1 MKKRLFSILLSI
13 CMVFT
18 MIPMAGGAV
27 FAATATSVTIGGSVT
42 LDASNPY
49 YHNGDNGDVGVADS
63 NAANANAEFDANTGT
78 LTLKGLNVKSN
89 KGIQWTSYNDST
101 DGYNVDLTIV
111 LADYSDNTVV
121 STAGSAIV
129 GDQGMA
135 ASGTGPSLT
144 IKGNG
149 ALNLTG
155 SSNGIW
161 VWKNITIAENAAVN
175 ITAENNGICNN
186 LTGTTTISDNAYVKI
201 NANKDGIGSDN
212 SGINNLKVNGGALV
226 ISARNKAVM
235 NSAVATV
242 ANEYNYKIKGGDDA
256 SSADEVTNI
265 SNAKCKYLRVEP
277 ADGIYADEVY
287 IYLRTLDK
295 DSNGSIK
302 VPADQLAKLY
312 LGNGYDNEDEYGNWI
327 DFGSYMSV
335 KAYGYSE
342 TTKARGSNETNA
354 VVNET
359 KAAAIDKNT
368 GITFDRLDA
377 LTWDT
382 LSWSQN
388 TRSPWHLNG
397 EIPLCKVKFDLNY
410 TGADSSDASLTR
422 YAVKGT
428 DVNTGLPA
436 APARENY
443 TFGGWYTEAGGGE
456 KITEIPV
463 LKDNVTYYAHWYTS
477 TVTAYPVTV
486 TAGEGMST
494 TGEASQTVTQG
505 NAMKDVVYTTDSGYY
520 FPEDYTVYSVNG
532 ISVTRNS
539 YTKITVSGT
548 PTMSAGITLPAATAK
563 TKEATPNAVFKATD
577 NASGTLTNLGSGM
590 KFRIDEGNWIDIS
603 DEELTINGL
612 TACTIEVVKKGCDT
626 TLDSDAQTITVTKAE
641 TPKLDELDI
650 KQPIDGRDKGS
661 IEAKAGYEIS
671 RDGGKTYKDC
681 TAGTTSLEPGTY
693 YIRVKAIGTV
703 LASTAQEIVINDPAE
718 YTITFDANG
727 GYFNN
732 PGDTEKTS
740 KLTSGQTITA
750 PDKLSKS
757 SNDKYTYTF
766 DGWYTAPGDG
776 MRLNADDVASKD
788 VTYYAHW
795 IETPKEYNITYETDG
810 GTINDKDYKT
820 TYTYETENIYFPTD
834 VTRDGYTFKGWS
846 TTKGTG
852 NLLDSWKVTDDNLD
866 DLTFYALWSAI
877 RAEKPQVSIDPAT
890 LSINCG
896 DTADITVTAE
906 ADKGAKYK
914 LTYQWYESTDGSNAK
929 GTLIDGATGNTY
941 TVPADKEA
949 GTYYYFCE
957 VKATRVDNSEFVIVK
972 SDVATVTVTKKST
985 GHYKPTQKP
994 EIIAGE
1000 GTKADLTLNG
1010 TKATI
1015 TVEDGYE
1022 ITDVIV
1028 NGTSLGKVTEITG
1041 LKTGDKVE
1049 IKTAKKQTEPEFNIR
1064 SYVKNLKLVARSSKT
1079 ANGNIRIK
1087 VASVTDQN
1095 GNPVDLSVLK
1105 DKGYTV
1111 KYKFYRSE
1119 KKAAEYGAR
1128 IEKDTDN
1135 NSYINN
1141 TGKKG
1146 AKYFYKV
1153 RVMVYDANG
1162 KLVAKSELKQCKYAS
1177 RIWSK

>member
-27 FAATATSVTIGGSVT
+27 FAATATSVKIGGVE
-42 LDASNPY
+42 LNANKPY
-49 YHNGDNGDVGVADS
+49 YHNGVNGAVGE
-63 NAANANAEFDANTGT
+63 ANKTETGANAEFDAIKGT
-78 LTLKGLNVKSN
+78 LTLNGLNVNSN
-89 KGIQWTSYNDST
+89 ESGIRWENESGGFNDL
-101 DGYNVDLTIV
+101 DLTII
-111 LADYSDNTVV
+111 LAGNSNNTIVNTV
-121 STAGSAIV
+121 GSGIV
-129 GDQGMA
+129 GTTG
-135 ASGTGPSLT
+135 GREVGPSLT
-144 IKGNG
+144 IKGKG
-149 ALNLTG
+149 ALNVTG
-155 SSNGIW
+155 SNSGIW
-161 VWKNITIAENAAVN
+161 VWKNITIEDSAAVN
-175 ITAENNGICNN
+175 ITGDTNGICNN
-186 LTGTTTISDNAYVKI
+186 IVGTTTIKDEAYVKI
-201 NANKDGIGSDN
+201 NARNGDGIGSDH
-212 SGINNLKVNGGALV
+212 GGTNNLKVNGGALV
-226 ISARNKAVM
+226 ISAGNMAVM
-235 NSAVATV
+235 DKAVATV
-242 ANEYNYKIKGGDDA
+242 ATESNYSITGGDSESDTK
-256 SSADEVTNI
+256 EVTNI
-265 SNAKCKYLRVEP
+265 STAKCKYLRVEP
-277 ADGIYADEVY
+277 AAYAYADKVY

-295 DSNGSIK
+295 DSNGSIE
-302 VPADQLAKLY
+302 VPANQLKD
-312 LGNGYDNEDEYGNWI
+312 LGINYYDDDGYGYWV

-335 KAYGYSE
+335 KAYGYS
-342 TTKARGSNETNA
+342 KINHARGSNETNA

-359 KAAAIDKNT
+359 KAAAIDKNA

-388 TRSPWHLNG
+388 KDGSKTWHLNG

-410 TGADSSDASLTR
+410 KGADSLTR

-428 DVNTGLPA
+428 DVNTRLPA
-436 APARENY
+436 APARANY

-456 KITEIPV
+456 EITKIPV
-463 LKDNVTYYAHWYTS
+463 LNDDVTYYAHWYTS

-520 FPEDYTVYSVNG
+520 FPEDYTVNSVNG

-563 TKEATPNAVFKATD
+563 TTAEIPQAAFVATGN
-577 NASGTLTNLGSGM
+577 NSGKLTNVDSGM
-590 KFRIDEGNWIDIS
+590 KYRINNGAWTDITGS
-603 DEELTINGL
+603 EIELNNLG
-612 TACTIEVVKKGCDT
+612 ACTIEVVKKGGET
-626 TLDSDAQTITVTKAE
+626 TRDSEEQNIEVTKAA
-641 TPKLDELDI
+641 TPNLAVM
-650 KQPIDGRDKGS
+650 QPIGGRDKGS
-661 IEAKAGYEIS
+661 IETTTDYEI
-671 RDGGKTYKDC
+671 RKDGESSYTDC

-693 YIRVKAIGTV
+693 YIRVKASGAE
-703 LASTAQEIVINDPAE
+703 LASEEQKIVINDPAE

-732 PGDTEKTS
+732 TSDTKKTL
-740 KLTSGQTITA
+740 KLTSGETITE
-750 PDKLSKS
+750 PGKPSKLSSKQ
-757 SNDKYTYTF
+757 YTYEF
-766 DGWYTAPGDG
+766 SGWYTDRTGGKRLDAGDK
-776 MRLNADDVASKD
+776 ASET
-788 VTYYAHW
+788 VTYYAQW
-795 IETPKEYNITYETDG
+795 IETPREYSITYDADG
-810 GTINDKDYKT
+810 GTINEDYNK
-820 TYTYETENIYFPTD
+820 TYTCETRTINFPTK
-834 VTRDGYTFKGWS
+834 VTRAGYNFNGWS
-846 TTKGTG
+846 STEGSETPLEEW
-852 NLLDSWKVTDDNLD
+852 NVTEDNLAN
-866 DLTFYALWSAI
+866 LTFYALWTAI
-877 RAEKPQVSIDPAT
+877 DAVQPKVSINPTAAA
-890 LSINCG
+890 INCG

-906 ADKGAKYK
+906 ADTEAEYK

-949 GTYYYFCE
+949 GTYYYFCK
-957 VKATRVDNSEFVIVK
+957 VKAVRVDNSKFVIVK

-1049 IKTAKKQTEPEFNIR
+1049 IKTAKKQTEPEFNIS

-1105 DKGYTV
+1105 NKGYTV

-1135 NSYINN
+1135 NVYINN
-1141 TGKKG
+1141 TGSKG
-1146 AKYFYKV
+1146 TKYFYKV

-1162 KLVAKSELKQCKYAS
+1162 KLVAKSELKQCKYAT
-1177 RIWSK
+1177 RTWSK

>member
-135 ASGTGPSLT
+135 TSGTGPSLT

-226 ISARNKAVM
+226 ISAGNMAVM
-235 NSAVATV
+235 DRAVATV
-242 ANEYNYKIKGGDDA
+242 ATESNYSITGGDSESDTA
-256 SSADEVTNI
+256 EVTNI
-265 SNAKCKYLRVEP
+265 STAKCKYLRVEP
-277 ADGIYADEVY
+277 AEYRYADRVY

-295 DSNGSIK
+295 DSNQDPSTFIR
-302 VPADQLAKLY
+302 VPDDQLAA
-312 LGNGYDNEDEYGNWI
+312 LGIKYYYTDSSEGYWV

-342 TTKARGSNETNA
+342 TTKARGSDETNA

-368 GITFDRLDA
+368 GIIFDRLDA

-388 TRSPWHLNG
+388 KDGSKTWHLNG

-410 TGADSSDASLTR
+410 KGADSLTR

-436 APARENY
+436 APARANY

-505 NAMKDVVYTTDSGYY
+505 NAMKDVVYTADSGYY
-520 FPEDYTVYSVNG
+520 FPEDYTVDSVNG

-539 YTKITVSGT
+539 YTQITVSGI

-590 KFRIDEGNWIDIS
+590 KFRIDEGSWIDID
-603 DEELTINGL
+603 DEERTIDGL
-612 TACTIEVVKKGCDT
+612 EACTIKVVKKGGDT
-626 TLDSDAQTITVTKAE
+626 TLDSDEQIIEVTKAA
-641 TPKLDELDI
+641 TPNLAVM
-650 KQPIDGRDKGS
+650 QPVEGRDKGR
-661 IEAKAGYEIS
+661 IETTEAYEI
-671 RDGGKTYKDC
+671 RKDGESSYTDC

-693 YIRVKAIGTV
+693 YIRVKASGTE
-703 LASTAQEIVINDPAE
+703 LASEEQKIVINDPAE

-732 PGDTEKTS
+732 TSDTKKTS
-740 KLTSGQTITA
+740 ELTSGQPITA
-750 PDKLSKS
+750 PDKPSKLS
-757 SNDKYTYTF
+757 SNQYTYEF
-766 DGWYTAPGDG
+766 NGWYTERTGG
-776 MRLNADDVASKD
+776 KRLDDDDKASET
-788 VTYYAHW
+788 VTYYAQW
-795 IETPKEYNITYETDG
+795 IETPREYSITYDADG
-810 GTINDKDYKT
+810 GTINEK
-820 TYTYETENIYFPTD
+820 YETKYTCGTDTIKFPTD
-834 VTRDGYTFKGWS
+834 VTRAGYTFKGWS
-846 TTKGTG
+846 TTRGSG
-852 NLLDSWKVTDDNLD
+852 DSLDSWKVTDDNLD
-866 DLTFYALWSAI
+866 DLTFYALWTPIDAVQP
-877 RAEKPQVSIDPAT
+877 KVSINPTAAA
-890 LSINCG
+890 INCG

-906 ADKGAKYK
+906 ADTEAEYK

-957 VKATRVDNSEFVIVK
+957 VKAARVDNSEFVIVK

-1022 ITDVIV
+1022 ITDVIL
-1028 NGTSLGKVTEITG
+1028 NGVSLGKVTEVTG

-1049 IKTAKKQTEPEFNIR
+1049 IKTATVFNIGN
-1064 SYVKNLKLVARSSKT
+1064 YVKDLKLIARSSKT
-1079 ANGNIRIK
+1079 ANKNVRVK
-1087 VASVTDQN
+1087 VASVTDGN

-1119 KKAAEYGAR
+1119 KKASEYGER
-1128 IEKDTDN
+1128 IEKNIDE
-1135 NSYINN
+1135 NSYLNN
-1141 TGKKG
+1141 IGSKDT
-1146 AKYFYKV
+1146 KYFYKV
-1153 RVMVYDANG
+1153 RVMVYDASGN
-1162 KLVAKSELKQCKYAS
+1162 LAAQTELNQCKYAT
-1177 RIWSK
+1177 RTWSK

>member
-161 VWKNITIAENAAVN
+161 VWKNITIAESAAVN
-175 ITAENNGICNN
+175 ITADNKGICNN

-201 NANKDGIGSDN
+201 NAKKDGIGSDN
-212 SGINNLKVNGGALV
+212 SGTNNLKVNGGALV
-226 ISARNKAVM
+226 ISAGNMAVM
-235 NSAVATV
+235 NKATATV
-242 ANEYNYKIKGGDDA
+242 ANKSNYSITGNLDA
-256 SSADEVTNI
+256 QDG
-265 SNAKCKYLRVEP
+265 CKYFRVEP
-277 ADGIYADEVY
+277 NNNIGDKVY

-312 LGNGYDNEDEYGNWI
+312 LGNRYNNEDEYGNWI

-342 TTKARGSNETNA
+342 TTHARGSNETNA

-359 KAAAIDKNT
+359 KAAAIDKKT

-410 TGADSSDASLTR
+410 TGADSLTR

-428 DVNTGLPA
+428 DVNTGLPT
-436 APARENY
+436 APTREN
-443 TFGGWYTEAGGGE
+443 W
-456 KITEIPV
+456 
-463 LKDNVTYYAHWYTS
+463 
-477 TVTAYPVTV
+477 
-486 TAGEGMST
+486 
-494 TGEASQTVTQG
+494 
-505 NAMKDVVYTTDSGYY
+505 
-520 FPEDYTVYSVNG
+520 
-532 ISVTRNS
+532 
-539 YTKITVSGT
+539 
-548 PTMSAGITLPAATAK
+548 
-563 TKEATPNAVFKATD
+563 
-577 NASGTLTNLGSGM
+577 
-590 KFRIDEGNWIDIS
+590 
-603 DEELTINGL
+603 
-612 TACTIEVVKKGCDT
+612 
-626 TLDSDAQTITVTKAE
+626 
-641 TPKLDELDI
+641 
-650 KQPIDGRDKGS
+650 
-661 IEAKAGYEIS
+661 
-671 RDGGKTYKDC
+671 
-681 TAGTTSLEPGTY
+681 
-693 YIRVKAIGTV
+693 
-703 LASTAQEIVINDPAE
+703 
-718 YTITFDANG
+718 
-727 GYFNN
+727 
-732 PGDTEKTS
+732 
-740 KLTSGQTITA
+740 
-750 PDKLSKS
+750 
-757 SNDKYTYTF
+757 TF
-766 DGWYTAPGDG
+766 DGWYTEDG
-776 MRLNADDVASKD
+776 KSITEIPALEDD

-795 IETPKEYNITYETDG
+795 STASGTSYSVKLNCNDGDFEDGYSDVTEYTYGTEVALPKLTKSGYTFEGWYDNKDFNGSPIEKITATDTGDKAFWAKWTPIPAVDPIIKKQPQDLSLEYGKGGALRVEAESADADNYTLEYQWYIYETD
-810 GTINDKDYKT
+810 INSHPWFIETAKEA
-820 TYTYETENIYFPTD
+820 TYEIPN
-834 VTRDGYTFKGWS
+834 
-846 TTKGTG
+846 
-852 NLLDSWKVTDDNLD
+852 N
-866 DLTFYALWSAI
+866 A
-877 RAEKPQVSIDPAT
+877 QV
-890 LSINCG
+890 
-896 DTADITVTAE
+896 
-906 ADKGAKYK
+906 
-914 LTYQWYESTDGSNAK
+914 
-929 GTLIDGATGNTY
+929 
-941 TVPADKEA
+941 
-949 GTYYYFCE
+949 GTYYYYCI
-957 VKATRVDNSEFVIVK
+957 VVARRNDNKEYKLVK
-972 SDVATVTVTKKST
+972 SDVAKVEITKLAGPVAPNDLKAVATSEWGLSDGKITGVTTDMEYADTKDADKWTACDGTEITGLKAGTYYVRVKATDTREAGAAAEVTVPDGENMVKSIAVSGDGYKKEYYTGEELDVTGLQITVTMSDDTTSTIPVTEDMVSGFDSSAAVDEQTLTVTYKGNTATFVIKVQNRTFTGITSESYDAPYDGNAHRIIVKGVPEGAQVLYGTSADNCTESKIEYINFTNGEKTVYYKVSMNGYNDFTGSATVNITKKEVTITVSDSSKTEGDADPEFSGSIVGLVEGETLDVKYGRIEADSAKEAAGDDITITATVTNSDNYDVKVVKGKLTINKKPST

-1028 NGTSLGKVTEITG
+1028 NGTSLGKVTEVTG

-1049 IKTAKKQTEPEFNIR
+1049 IKTAKKQTEPEFNIS
-1064 SYVKNLKLVARSSKT
+1064 SYVKDLKLVARSSKT
-1079 ANGNIRIK
+1079 ARGNIRVK
-1087 VASVTDQN
+1087 VASVTDGN
-1095 GNPVDLSVLK
+1095 GNPVDLSELK
-1105 DKGYTV
+1105 AKGYTV

-1119 KKAAEYGAR
+1119 KKAAEYSAR
-1128 IEKDTDN
+1128 LEKNITN

-1146 AKYFYKV
+1146 TKYFYKV

-1162 KLVAKSELKQCKYAS
+1162 NLAAQSELKQCKYAT
-1177 RIWSK
+1177 RTWSK

>member
-1 MKKRLFSILLSI
+1 MTKL
-13 CMVFT
+13 
-18 MIPMAGGAV
+18 
-27 FAATATSVTIGGSVT
+27 AALGIK
-42 LDASNPY
+42 Y
-49 YHNGDNGDVGVADS
+49 Y
-63 NAANANAEFDANTGT
+63 
-78 LTLKGLNVKSN
+78 
-89 KGIQWTSYNDST
+89 YT
-101 DGYNVDLTIV
+101 DRNEGY
-111 LADYSDNTVV
+111 
-121 STAGSAIV
+121 
-129 GDQGMA
+129 
-135 ASGTGPSLT
+135 
-144 IKGNG
+144 
-149 ALNLTG
+149 
-155 SSNGIW
+155 W
-161 VWKNITIAENAAVN
+161 V
-175 ITAENNGICNN
+175 
-186 LTGTTTISDNAYVKI
+186 
-201 NANKDGIGSDN
+201 
-212 SGINNLKVNGGALV
+212 
-226 ISARNKAVM
+226 
-235 NSAVATV
+235 
-242 ANEYNYKIKGGDDA
+242 
-256 SSADEVTNI
+256 
-265 SNAKCKYLRVEP
+265 
-277 ADGIYADEVY
+277 
-287 IYLRTLDK
+287 
-295 DSNGSIK
+295 
-302 VPADQLAKLY
+302 
-312 LGNGYDNEDEYGNWI
+312 

-342 TTKARGSNETNA
+342 TTKARGSDETNA

-368 GITFDRLDA
+368 GIIFDRLDA

-388 TRSPWHLNG
+388 KGGSKTWHLNG

-410 TGADSSDASLTR
+410 KGADSLTR

-428 DVNTGLPA
+428 DVNTGVPA
-436 APARENY
+436 APARANY

-463 LKDNVTYYAHWYTS
+463 LKDDVTYYAHWYTS

-520 FPEDYTVYSVNG
+520 FPEDYTVEPVNG
-532 ISVTRNS
+532 ISVTRDS
-539 YTKITVSGT
+539 YNQITVSGK
-548 PTMSAGITLPAATAK
+548 PTMSAGITLPDATAK
-563 TKEATPNAVFKATD
+563 TKEATPQAEFIATD
-577 NASGTLTNLGSGM
+577 KDSGKLTNIENGM

-612 TACTIEVVKKGCDT
+612 TACTIEVVKKGGDT
-626 TLDSDAQTITVTKAE
+626 MLDSDAQTITVTKAE

-750 PDKLSKS
+750 PVKPSKS

-766 DGWYTAPGDG
+766 DGWYTNPGDG
-776 MRLNADDVASKD
+776 MRLNADDKASAT

-795 IETPKEYNITYETDG
+795 IETPKEYNITYDADG
-810 GTINDKDYKT
+810 GTINGEYEK
-820 TYTYETENIYFPTD
+820 TYTYQTDTIYFPTD
-834 VTRDGYTFKGWS
+834 VRRGGYTFKGWS
-846 TTKGTG
+846 TTRGNG
-852 NLLDSWKVTDDNLD
+852 NLLDSWKVTDDNLG

-877 RAEKPQVSIDPAT
+877 SAEKPQVSIDPAT
-890 LSINCG
+890 VSINCG
-896 DTADITVTAE
+896 DTEDITVTAE
-906 ADKGAKYK
+906 ADKGTQYK

-957 VKATRVDNSEFVIVK
+957 VKAARVDNSEFVIVK

-1049 IKTAKKQTEPEFNIR
+1049 IKTAKKQTEPEFNIS
-1064 SYVKNLKLVARSSKT
+1064 SYVKNLKPVARYHQRLQT
-1079 ANGNIRIK
+1079 EIF
-1087 VASVTDQN
+1087 
-1095 GNPVDLSVLK
+1095 VL
-1105 DKGYTV
+1105 
-1111 KYKFYRSE
+1111 R
-1119 KKAAEYGAR
+1119 
-1128 IEKDTDN
+1128 
-1135 NSYINN
+1135 
-1141 TGKKG
+1141 
-1146 AKYFYKV
+1146 
-1153 RVMVYDANG
+1153 
-1162 KLVAKSELKQCKYAS
+1162 LLP
-1177 RIWSK
+1177 

>member
-18 MIPMAGGAV
+18 MIPMAGGGV
-27 FAATATSVTIGGSVT
+27 FAATATSVKIGGVE
-42 LDASNPY
+42 LNADKPY
-49 YHNGDNGDVGVADS
+49 YHNGVNGAVGE
-63 NAANANAEFDANTGT
+63 ANKTETGANAEFDATTGT
-78 LTLKGLNVKSN
+78 LTLNGLNVNSN
-89 KGIQWTSYNDST
+89 ESGIRWENESGGFNDL
-101 DGYNVDLTIV
+101 DLTII
-111 LADYSDNTVV
+111 LAGNSNNTIVNTV
-121 STAGSAIV
+121 GSGIV
-129 GDQGMA
+129 GTTG
-135 ASGTGPSLT
+135 GREVGPSLT
-144 IKGNG
+144 IKGKG
-149 ALNLTG
+149 ALNVTG
-155 SSNGIW
+155 SNSGIW
-161 VWKNITIAENAAVN
+161 VWKNITIEESAAVN
-175 ITAENNGICNN
+175 ITGDTNGICNN
-186 LTGTTTISDNAYVKI
+186 IVGTTTIKDEAYVKI
-201 NANKDGIGSDN
+201 NARNGDGIGSDH
-212 SGINNLKVNGGALV
+212 GGTNNLKVNGGALV
-226 ISARNKAVM
+226 ISAGNMAVM
-235 NSAVATV
+235 DKAVATV
-242 ANEYNYKIKGGDDA
+242 ATESNYSITGSDSESDTA
-256 SSADEVTNI
+256 EVTNI
-265 SNAKCKYLRVEP
+265 STAKCKYLRVEP
-277 ADGIYADEVY
+277 AAYAYADRVY

-295 DSNGSIK
+295 DSNQDPSTFIR
-302 VPADQLAKLY
+302 VPDDQLAA
-312 LGNGYDNEDEYGNWI
+312 LGIKYYYTDSSEGYWV

-335 KAYGYSE
+335 KAKAYRDSKG
-342 TTKARGSNETNA
+342 TTTTGRDDATVKAI
-354 VVNET
+354 VNET

-368 GITFDRLDA
+368 GIIFDRLDA

-388 TRSPWHLNG
+388 KGGSKTWHLNG

-410 TGADSSDASLTR
+410 KGADSLTR

-436 APARENY
+436 APARANY

-520 FPEDYTVYSVNG
+520 FPEDYTVDSVNG

-590 KFRIDEGNWIDIS
+590 KFRIDEDSWIDI
-603 DEELTINGL
+603 DEEERTIDGL
-612 TACTIEVVKKGCDT
+612 KACTIKVVKKGGDT
-626 TLDSDAQTITVTKAE
+626 TLDSDEQIIEVTKAA
-641 TPKLDELDI
+641 TPNLAVM
-650 KQPIDGRDKGS
+650 QPVEGRDKGS
-661 IEAKAGYEIS
+661 IETTEAYEI
-671 RDGGKTYKDC
+671 RKDGESSYTDC

-693 YIRVKAIGTV
+693 YIRVKASGTE
-703 LASTAQEIVINDPAE
+703 LASEEQKIVINDPAE

-795 IETPKEYNITYETDG
+795 IETPREYSITYDADG
-810 GTINDKDYKT
+810 GTINEDYNT
-820 TYTYETENIYFPTD
+820 TYTCETNIIYFPTD

-852 NLLDSWKVTDDNLD
+852 NLLDSWKVTDDNLG

-957 VKATRVDNSEFVIVK
+957 VKAVRVDNSKFVIVK

-1049 IKTAKKQTEPEFNIR
+1049 IKTAKKQTEPEFNIS

-1079 ANGNIRIK
+1079 AKGNIRIK
-1087 VASVTDQN
+1087 VASVTDEN

-1135 NSYINN
+1135 NVYINN
-1141 TGKKG
+1141 TGSKG
-1146 AKYFYKV
+1146 TKYFYKV

>member
-144 IKGNG
+144 IKGKG

-186 LTGTTTISDNAYVKI
+186 LTGTTTIRDNAYVKI

-212 SGINNLKVNGGALV
+212 SGTNNLKVDGGALV
-226 ISARNKAVM
+226 ISSGTTAVM
-235 NSAVATV
+235 DGATATV
-242 ANEYNYKIKGGDDA
+242 TNEYNYKIKGGDDA
-256 SSADEVTNI
+256 SRADKVTDI
-265 SNAKCKYLRVEP
+265 STAKCKYLRVEP
-277 ADGIYADEVY
+277 ADSIYADKVY

-295 DSNGSIK
+295 DSNEAITVPDEQLEALGIK
-302 VPADQLAKLY
+302 YYYSYWV
-312 LGNGYDNEDEYGNWI
+312 

-335 KAYGYSE
+335 K
-342 TTKARGSNETNA
+342 TKAYKDENGTDTTGRYDKTVKA
-354 VVNET
+354 IVNET
-359 KAAAIDKNT
+359 KAAAIDKKS
-368 GITFDRLDA
+368 GIKFNRLDA
-377 LTWDT
+377 VTWDT

-388 TRSPWHLNG
+388 RSGPNTWHLNG
-397 EIPLCKVKFDLNY
+397 EIPLCKVNFDLNY
-410 TGADSSDASLTR
+410 KGAGALTR

-436 APARENY
+436 APTRANY

-456 KITEIPV
+456 NITKIPV

-520 FPEDYTVYSVNG
+520 FPEDYTVDSVNG

-539 YTKITVSGT
+539 YTQITVSGT
-548 PTMSAGITLPAATAK
+548 PTMSAGITLPPATAK

-612 TACTIEVVKKGCDT
+612 TACTIEVVKKGGDT

-732 PGDTEKTS
+732 TSDTKKTL
-740 KLTSGQTITA
+740 KLTSGETITE
-750 PDKLSKS
+750 PGKPSKLSSKQ
-757 SNDKYTYTF
+757 YTYEF
-766 DGWYTAPGDG
+766 SGWYTERTGGKRLDAGDK
-776 MRLNADDVASKD
+776 ASET
-788 VTYYAHW
+788 VTYYAQW
-795 IETPKEYNITYETDG
+795 IETPRAYQITYDTDG
-810 GTINDKDYKT
+810 GTINEDYNK
-820 TYTYETENIYFPTD
+820 TYTCETRTINFPTK
-834 VTRDGYTFKGWS
+834 VTRAGYNFNGWS
-846 TTKGTG
+846 STEGSETPLEEW
-852 NLLDSWKVTDDNLD
+852 NVTEDNLAN
-866 DLTFYALWSAI
+866 LTFYALWTAI
-877 RAEKPQVSIDPAT
+877 DAVQPKVSINPTAAA
-890 LSINCG
+890 INCG

-906 ADKGAKYK
+906 ADTEAEYK

-957 VKATRVDNSEFVIVK
+957 VKAARVDNSEFVIVK

-1049 IKTAKKQTEPEFNIR
+1049 IKTAKKQTEPEFNIS

-1087 VASVTDQN
+1087 VASVTDEN

-1135 NSYINN
+1135 NVYINN
-1141 TGKKG
+1141 TGSKG
-1146 AKYFYKV
+1146 TKYFYKV

-1162 KLVAKSELKQCKYAS
+1162 KLVAKSELKQCKYAT

>member
-201 NANKDGIGSDN
+201 NAKRDGIGSDN

-226 ISARNKAVM
+226 ISAGNMAVM
-235 NSAVATV
+235 DRAVATV
-242 ANEYNYKIKGGDDA
+242 ANVHNYSIKGGDDA
-256 SSADEVTNI
+256 SNADEVTDI
-265 SNAKCKYLRVEP
+265 STAKCKYLRVEP
-277 ADGIYADEVY
+277 AEYRYADRVY

-295 DSNGSIK
+295 DSNQDPSTFIR
-302 VPADQLAKLY
+302 VPDDQLAA
-312 LGNGYDNEDEYGNWI
+312 LGIKYYYTDSSEGYWV

-342 TTKARGSNETNA
+342 TTKARGSDETNA

-368 GITFDRLDA
+368 GIIFDRLDA

-388 TRSPWHLNG
+388 KGGSKTWHLNG

-410 TGADSSDASLTR
+410 KGSDSLTR

-436 APARENY
+436 APARANY

-477 TVTAYPVTV
+477 TVTAYMVTV

-494 TGEASQTVTQG
+494 TGKASQTVTQG
-505 NAMKDVVYTTDSGYY
+505 NAMTDVVYTADDGYY
-520 FPEDYTVYSVNG
+520 FPENYAVEPVNG
-532 ISVTRNS
+532 ISVTRDS
-539 YTKITVSGT
+539 YNQITVSGK
-548 PTMSAGITLPAATAK
+548 PTMSAGITLPDATAK
-563 TKEATPNAVFKATD
+563 TKEATPQAEFIATD
-577 NASGTLTNLGSGM
+577 KDSGKLTNLGSGM
-590 KFRIDEGNWIDIS
+590 KFRIDEGSWIDID
-603 DEELTINGL
+603 DEERTIDGL
-612 TACTIEVVKKGCDT
+612 EACTIKVVKKGGDT
-626 TLDSDAQTITVTKAE
+626 TLDSDEQIIKVTKAA
-641 TPKLDELDI
+641 TPNLAVM
-650 KQPIDGRDKGS
+650 QPVEGRDKGS
-661 IEAKAGYEIS
+661 IETTEAYEI
-671 RDGGKTYKDC
+671 RKDGESSYTDC

-693 YIRVKAIGTV
+693 YIRVKASGAE
-703 LASTAQEIVINDPAE
+703 LASEEQKIVINDPAE

-732 PGDTEKTS
+732 TSDTKKTL
-740 KLTSGQTITA
+740 KLTSGETITE
-750 PDKLSKS
+750 PSKPSKLSSKQ
-757 SNDKYTYTF
+757 YTYEF
-766 DGWYTAPGDG
+766 SGWYTDRTGGKRLDAGDK
-776 MRLNADDVASKD
+776 ASET
-788 VTYYAHW
+788 VTYYAQW
-795 IETPKEYNITYETDG
+795 IETPREYSITYDADG
-810 GTINDKDYKT
+810 GTINEK
-820 TYTYETENIYFPTD
+820 YETKYTCVKDTINFPTK
-834 VTRDGYTFKGWS
+834 VTRAGYTFKGWS
-846 TTKGTG
+846 TTEGSETPLEEW
-852 NLLDSWKVTDDNLD
+852 NVTEDNLAN
-866 DLTFYALWSAI
+866 LTFYALWTAI
-877 RAEKPQVSIDPAT
+877 DAVQPKVSINPTAAA
-890 LSINCG
+890 INCG

-906 ADKGAKYK
+906 ADKGTQYE

-1022 ITDVIV
+1022 IKDVIV
-1028 NGTSLGKVTEITG
+1028 NGTSLGKVTEVTG

-1049 IKTAKKQTEPEFNIR
+1049 IKTAKKQTEPEFNIS
-1064 SYVKNLKLVARSSKT
+1064 SYVKDLKLVARSSKT
-1079 ANGNIRIK
+1079 AKGNIRVK
-1087 VASVTDQN
+1087 VASVTDGN
-1095 GNPVDLSVLK
+1095 GNPVDLSELK
-1105 DKGYTV
+1105 AKGYTV

-1119 KKAAEYGAR
+1119 KKAAEYSAR
-1128 IEKDTDN
+1128 LEKNITN

-1146 AKYFYKV
+1146 TKYFYKV

-1162 KLVAKSELKQCKYAS
+1162 NLAAQSELKQCKYAT
-1177 RIWSK
+1177 RTWSK

>member
-27 FAATATSVTIGGSVT
+27 FAATATSVTIGGSVM

-201 NANKDGIGSDN
+201 NAKRDGIGSDN

-226 ISARNKAVM
+226 ISAGNTAVM
-235 NSAVATV
+235 DKAVATV
-242 ANEYNYKIKGGDDA
+242 ATESNYSITGGDDA
-256 SSADEVTNI
+256 SNADEVTDI
-265 SNAKCKYLRVEP
+265 STAKCKYLRVEP
-277 ADGIYADEVY
+277 AEYRYADRVY

-295 DSNGSIK
+295 DSNQDSSTFIR
-302 VPADQLAKLY
+302 VPDDQLAA
-312 LGNGYDNEDEYGNWI
+312 LGIKYYYTNENEGYWV

-335 KAYGYSE
+335 KAYGYLE
-342 TTKARGSNETNA
+342 TTKARDSAETNA

-368 GITFDRLDA
+368 GIIFDRLDA

-388 TRSPWHLNG
+388 KGGSKTWHLNG

-410 TGADSSDASLTR
+410 NGADSLTR

-436 APARENY
+436 APARANY

-463 LKDNVTYYAHWYTS
+463 LKDDVTYYAHWYTS

-505 NAMKDVVYTTDSGYY
+505 NAMKDVVYTADSGYY
-520 FPEDYTVYSVNG
+520 FPEDYTVDSVNG

-539 YTKITVSGT
+539 YTQITVSGT

-590 KFRIDEGNWIDIS
+590 KFRIDEGSWIDID
-603 DEELTINGL
+603 DEERTIDGL
-612 TACTIEVVKKGCDT
+612 EACTIKVVKKGGDT
-626 TLDSDAQTITVTKAE
+626 TLDSDEQIIEVTKAA
-641 TPKLDELDI
+641 TPNLAVM
-650 KQPIDGRDKGS
+650 QPVEGRDKGS
-661 IEAKAGYEIS
+661 IETTEAYEI
-671 RDGGKTYKDC
+671 RKDGESSYTDC

-693 YIRVKAIGTV
+693 YIRVKASGTE
-703 LASTAQEIVINDPAE
+703 LASEEQKIVINDPAE

-732 PGDTEKTS
+732 TSDTEKTS

-750 PDKLSKS
+750 PDKPSKLSSKQ
-757 SNDKYTYTF
+757 YTYEF
-766 DGWYTAPGDG
+766 KGWYTERTGG
-776 MRLNADDVASKD
+776 KRLDDDDKASET
-788 VTYYAHW
+788 VTYYAQW
-795 IETPKEYNITYETDG
+795 IETPRAYQITYDTNG
-810 GTINDKDYKT
+810 GTINEDYNK
-820 TYTYETENIYFPTD
+820 TYTCETDTINFPTK
-834 VTRDGYTFKGWS
+834 VTRAGYNFNGWS
-846 TTKGTG
+846 STEGSETPLEEW
-852 NLLDSWKVTDDNLD
+852 NVTEDNLAN
-866 DLTFYALWSAI
+866 LTFYALWTAI
-877 RAEKPQVSIDPAT
+877 DAVQPKVSINPTAAA
-890 LSINCG
+890 INCG

-906 ADKGAKYK
+906 ADTEAEYK

-929 GTLIDGATGNTY
+929 GTLIDGATDNTY

-957 VKATRVDNSEFVIVK
+957 VKAARVDNSKFVIVK

-1028 NGTSLGKVTEITG
+1028 NGASLGKVTEITG

-1049 IKTAKKQTEPEFNIR
+1049 IKTAKKQTEPEFNIS

-1079 ANGNIRIK
+1079 AKGNIRIK

-1135 NSYINN
+1135 NVYINN
-1141 TGKKG
+1141 TGSKG
-1146 AKYFYKV
+1146 TKYFYKV

>member
-226 ISARNKAVM
+226 ISAGNMAVM
-235 NSAVATV
+235 DRAVATV
-242 ANEYNYKIKGGDDA
+242 STESNYSITGGDSESDTA
-256 SSADEVTNI
+256 EVTNI
-265 SNAKCKYLRVEP
+265 STAKCKYLRVEP
-277 ADGIYADEVY
+277 AEYRYADRVY

-295 DSNGSIK
+295 DSNQDPSTFIR
-302 VPADQLAKLY
+302 VPDDQLAA
-312 LGNGYDNEDEYGNWI
+312 LGIKYYYTDSSEGYWV

-342 TTKARGSNETNA
+342 TTKDRGSYETNA

-368 GITFDRLDA
+368 GIIFDRLDA

-388 TRSPWHLNG
+388 KGGSKTWHLNG

-410 TGADSSDASLTR
+410 KGADSLTR

-436 APARENY
+436 TPARANY

-463 LKDNVTYYAHWYTS
+463 LKDDVTYYAHWYTS

-520 FPEDYTVYSVNG
+520 FPEDYTVDSVNG

-539 YTKITVSGT
+539 YTQITVSGT

-590 KFRIDEGNWIDIS
+590 KFRIDEGSWIDID
-603 DEELTINGL
+603 DEERTIDGL
-612 TACTIEVVKKGCDT
+612 EACTIKVVKKGGDT
-626 TLDSDAQTITVTKAE
+626 TLDSDEQIIEVTKAA
-641 TPKLDELDI
+641 TPNLAVM
-650 KQPIDGRDKGS
+650 QPVEGRDKGS
-661 IEAKAGYEIS
+661 IETTEAYEI
-671 RDGGKTYKDC
+671 RKDGESSYTDC

-810 GTINDKDYKT
+810 GRINDKDYKT

-957 VKATRVDNSEFVIVK
+957 VKAARVDNSEFVIVK

-1049 IKTAKKQTEPEFNIR
+1049 IKTAKKQTEPEFNIS

-1079 ANGNIRIK
+1079 AKGNIRIK

-1135 NSYINN
+1135 NVYINN
-1141 TGKKG
+1141 TGSKG
-1146 AKYFYKV
+1146 TKYFYKV

-1162 KLVAKSELKQCKYAS
+1162 KLVAKSELKQCKYAT

>member
-144 IKGNG
+144 IKGKG

-242 ANEYNYKIKGGDDA
+242 ANESNYSITGGDSESDTA
-256 SSADEVTNI
+256 EVTNI
-265 SNAKCKYLRVEP
+265 STAKCKYLRVEP
-277 ADGIYADEVY
+277 AEYRYADRVY

-295 DSNGSIK
+295 DSNQDPSTFIR
-302 VPADQLAKLY
+302 VPDDQLAV
-312 LGNGYDNEDEYGNWI
+312 LGIKYYYTDRNEGYWV

-342 TTKARGSNETNA
+342 TTKARGSDETNA

-368 GITFDRLDA
+368 GIIFDRLDA

-388 TRSPWHLNG
+388 KGGSKTWHLNG

-410 TGADSSDASLTR
+410 NGADSLTR

-428 DVNTGLPA
+428 DVNTGVPA
-436 APARENY
+436 APARANY

-477 TVTAYPVTV
+477 TVTAYMVTV

-494 TGEASQTVTQG
+494 TGKASQTVTQG
-505 NAMKDVVYTTDSGYY
+505 NAMTDVVYTADDGYY
-520 FPEDYTVYSVNG
+520 FPENYAVEPVNG
-532 ISVTRNS
+532 ISVTRDS
-539 YTKITVSGT
+539 YNQITVSGK
-548 PTMSAGITLPAATAK
+548 PTMSAGITLPDATAK
-563 TKEATPNAVFKATD
+563 TKEATPQAEFIATD
-577 NASGTLTNLGSGM
+577 KDSGKLTNLGSGM
-590 KFRIDEGNWIDIS
+590 KFRIDEGSWIDID
-603 DEELTINGL
+603 DEERTIDGL
-612 TACTIEVVKKGCDT
+612 EACTIKVVKKGGDT
-626 TLDSDAQTITVTKAE
+626 TLDSDEQIIKVTKAA
-641 TPKLDELDI
+641 TPNLAVM
-650 KQPIDGRDKGS
+650 QPVEGRDKGS
-661 IEAKAGYEIS
+661 IETTEAYEI
-671 RDGGKTYKDC
+671 RKDGESSYTDC

-693 YIRVKAIGTV
+693 YIRVKASGAE
-703 LASTAQEIVINDPAE
+703 LASEEQKIVINDPAE

-732 PGDTEKTS
+732 TSDTKKTL
-740 KLTSGQTITA
+740 KLTSGETITE
-750 PDKLSKS
+750 PSKPSKLSSKQ
-757 SNDKYTYTF
+757 YTYEF
-766 DGWYTAPGDG
+766 SGWYTDRTGGKRLDAGDK
-776 MRLNADDVASKD
+776 ASET
-788 VTYYAHW
+788 VTYYAQW
-795 IETPKEYNITYETDG
+795 IETPREYSITYDADG
-810 GTINDKDYKT
+810 GTINEK
-820 TYTYETENIYFPTD
+820 YETKYTCVKDTINFPTK
-834 VTRDGYTFKGWS
+834 VTRAGYTFKGWS
-846 TTKGTG
+846 TTEGSETPLEEW
-852 NLLDSWKVTDDNLD
+852 NVTEDNLAN
-866 DLTFYALWSAI
+866 LTFYALWTAI
-877 RAEKPQVSIDPAT
+877 DAVQPKVSINPTAAA
-890 LSINCG
+890 INCG

-906 ADKGAKYK
+906 ADKGTQYE

-1022 ITDVIV
+1022 IKDVIV
-1028 NGTSLGKVTEITG
+1028 NGTSLGKVTEVTG

-1049 IKTAKKQTEPEFNIR
+1049 IKTAKKQTEPEFNIS
-1064 SYVKNLKLVARSSKT
+1064 SYVKDLKLVARSSKT
-1079 ANGNIRIK
+1079 AKGNIRVK
-1087 VASVTDQN
+1087 VASVTDGN
-1095 GNPVDLSVLK
+1095 GNPVDLSELK
-1105 DKGYTV
+1105 AKGYTV

-1119 KKAAEYGAR
+1119 KKAAEYSAR
-1128 IEKDTDN
+1128 LEKNITN

-1146 AKYFYKV
+1146 TKYFYKV

-1162 KLVAKSELKQCKYAS
+1162 NLAAQSELKQCKYAT
-1177 RIWSK
+1177 RTWSK

>member
-201 NANKDGIGSDN
+201 NAKRDGIGSDN

-226 ISARNKAVM
+226 ISSGNKAVM
-235 NSAVATV
+235 DKAVATV
-242 ANEYNYKIKGGDDA
+242 ANVHNYSIKGGDDA
-256 SSADEVTNI
+256 SNADEVTDI
-265 SNAKCKYLRVEP
+265 STAKCKYLRVEP
-277 ADGIYADEVY
+277 AEYRYADRVY

-295 DSNGSIK
+295 DSNQDPSTFIR
-302 VPADQLAKLY
+302 VPDDQLAA
-312 LGNGYDNEDEYGNWI
+312 LGIKYYYTDSSEGYWV

-342 TTKARGSNETNA
+342 TTKDRGSYETNA

-368 GITFDRLDA
+368 GIIFDRLDA

-388 TRSPWHLNG
+388 KGGSKTWHLNG

-410 TGADSSDASLTR
+410 NGADSLTR

-436 APARENY
+436 TPARANY

-463 LKDNVTYYAHWYTS
+463 LKDDVTYYAHWYTS

-520 FPEDYTVYSVNG
+520 FPEDYTVDSVNG

-539 YTKITVSGT
+539 YTQITVSGT

-590 KFRIDEGNWIDIS
+590 KFRIDEGSWIDID
-603 DEELTINGL
+603 DEERTIDGL
-612 TACTIEVVKKGCDT
+612 EACTIKVVKKGGDT
-626 TLDSDAQTITVTKAE
+626 TLDSDEQIIEVTKAA
-641 TPKLDELDI
+641 TPNLAVM
-650 KQPIDGRDKGS
+650 QPVEGRDKGS
-661 IEAKAGYEIS
+661 IETTEAYEI
-671 RDGGKTYKDC
+671 RKDGESSYTDC

-693 YIRVKAIGTV
+693 YIRVKASGTE
-703 LASTAQEIVINDPAE
+703 LASEEQKIVINDPAE

-732 PGDTEKTS
+732 TSDTEKTS

-750 PDKLSKS
+750 PDKPSKLSSKQ
-757 SNDKYTYTF
+757 YTYEF
-766 DGWYTAPGDG
+766 NGWYTERTGG
-776 MRLNADDVASKD
+776 KRLDDDDKASET
-788 VTYYAHW
+788 VTYYAQW
-795 IETPKEYNITYETDG
+795 IETPRAYQITYDTNG
-810 GTINDKDYKT
+810 GTINEDYNK
-820 TYTYETENIYFPTD
+820 TYTCETRTINFPTK
-834 VTRDGYTFKGWS
+834 VTRAGYNFNGWS
-846 TTKGTG
+846 STEGSETPLEEW
-852 NLLDSWKVTDDNLD
+852 NVTEDNLAN
-866 DLTFYALWSAI
+866 LTFYALWTAI
-877 RAEKPQVSIDPAT
+877 DAVQPKVSINPTAAA
-890 LSINCG
+890 INCG

-906 ADKGAKYK
+906 ADTEAEYK

-957 VKATRVDNSEFVIVK
+957 VKAARVDNSEFVIVK

-1049 IKTAKKQTEPEFNIR
+1049 IKTAKKQTEPEFNIS

-1153 RVMVYDANG
+1153 RVMVYDSNG
-1162 KLVAKSELKQCKYAS
+1162 KLVAKSELKQCKYAT

>member
-1 MKKRLFSILLSI
+1 M
-13 CMVFT
+13 
-18 MIPMAGGAV
+18 
-27 FAATATSVTIGGSVT
+27 GGSVT

-135 ASGTGPSLT
+135 TSGTGPSLT

-226 ISARNKAVM
+226 ISAGNMAVM
-235 NSAVATV
+235 DRAVATV
-242 ANEYNYKIKGGDDA
+242 ATESNYSITGGDSESDTA
-256 SSADEVTNI
+256 EVTNI
-265 SNAKCKYLRVEP
+265 STAKCKYLRVEP
-277 ADGIYADEVY
+277 AEYRYADRVY

-295 DSNGSIK
+295 DSNQDPSTFIR
-302 VPADQLAKLY
+302 VPDDQLAA
-312 LGNGYDNEDEYGNWI
+312 LGIKYYYTDSSEGYWV

-342 TTKARGSNETNA
+342 TTKARGSDETNA

-368 GITFDRLDA
+368 GIIFDRLDA

-388 TRSPWHLNG
+388 KDGSKTWHLNG

-410 TGADSSDASLTR
+410 KGADSLTR

-436 APARENY
+436 APARANY

-505 NAMKDVVYTTDSGYY
+505 NAMKDVVYTADSGYY
-520 FPEDYTVYSVNG
+520 FPEDYTVDSVNG

-539 YTKITVSGT
+539 YTQITVSGI

-590 KFRIDEGNWIDIS
+590 KFRIDEGSWIDID
-603 DEELTINGL
+603 DEERTIDGL
-612 TACTIEVVKKGCDT
+612 EACTIKVVKKGGDT
-626 TLDSDAQTITVTKAE
+626 TLDSDEQIIEVTKAA
-641 TPKLDELDI
+641 TPNLAVM
-650 KQPIDGRDKGS
+650 QPVEGRDKGR
-661 IEAKAGYEIS
+661 IETTEAYEI
-671 RDGGKTYKDC
+671 RKDGESSYTDC

-693 YIRVKAIGTV
+693 YIRVKASGTE
-703 LASTAQEIVINDPAE
+703 LASEEQKIVINDPAE

-732 PGDTEKTS
+732 TSDTKKTS
-740 KLTSGQTITA
+740 ELTSGQPITA
-750 PDKLSKS
+750 PDKPSKLS
-757 SNDKYTYTF
+757 SNQYTYEF
-766 DGWYTAPGDG
+766 NGWYTERTGG
-776 MRLNADDVASKD
+776 KRLDDDDKASET
-788 VTYYAHW
+788 VTYYAQW
-795 IETPKEYNITYETDG
+795 IETPREYSITYDADG
-810 GTINDKDYKT
+810 GTINEK
-820 TYTYETENIYFPTD
+820 YETKYTCGTDTIKFPTD
-834 VTRDGYTFKGWS
+834 VTRAGYTFKGWS
-846 TTKGTG
+846 TTRGSG
-852 NLLDSWKVTDDNLD
+852 DSLDSWKVTDDNLD
-866 DLTFYALWSAI
+866 DLTFYALWTPIDAVQP
-877 RAEKPQVSIDPAT
+877 KVSINPTAAA
-890 LSINCG
+890 INCG

-906 ADKGAKYK
+906 ADTEAEYK

-957 VKATRVDNSEFVIVK
+957 VKAARVDNSEFVIVK

-1022 ITDVIV
+1022 IKDVIV

-1049 IKTAKKQTEPEFNIR
+1049 IKTAKKQTEPEFNIS

-1105 DKGYTV
+1105 NKGYTV

-1135 NSYINN
+1135 NVYINN
-1141 TGKKG
+1141 TGSKG
-1146 AKYFYKV
+1146 TKYFYKV

>member
-1 MKKRLFSILLSI
+1 MG
-13 CMVFT
+13 T
-18 MIPMAGGAV
+18 TGGEKV
-27 FAATATSVTIGGSVT
+27 
-42 LDASNPY
+42 
-49 YHNGDNGDVGVADS
+49 
-63 NAANANAEFDANTGT
+63 
-78 LTLKGLNVKSN
+78 
-89 KGIQWTSYNDST
+89 
-101 DGYNVDLTIV
+101 
-111 LADYSDNTVV
+111 
-121 STAGSAIV
+121 
-129 GDQGMA
+129 
-135 ASGTGPSLT
+135 GPSLT

-149 ALNLTG
+149 TLNVTG
-155 SSNGIW
+155 SNSGIW
-161 VWKNITIAENAAVN
+161 VWKNITIADSAAVN

-186 LTGTTTISDNAYVKI
+186 MVGTTTISDNAYVKI
-201 NANKDGIGSDN
+201 NAKKDGIGSDN
-212 SGINNLKVNGGALV
+212 SGTNNLEVNGGALV
-226 ISARNKAVM
+226 ISAGTKAVM
-235 NSAVATV
+235 DGATATV
-242 ANEYNYKIKGGDDA
+242 ANVDNYKIKGGDDA
-256 SSADEVTNI
+256 SSAEEVTNI
-265 SNAKCKYLRVEP
+265 STAKCKYLRVEP
-277 ADGIYADEVY
+277 AEYIYADRVY

-302 VPADQLAKLY
+302 VPADQLAELY
-312 LGNGYDNEDEYGNWI
+312 LGNRYDNEDEYGNWV

-335 KAYGYSE
+335 KAYGYS
-342 TTKARGSNETNA
+342 KKNHARGSDETNA

-368 GITFDRLDA
+368 GIIFDRLDA

-388 TRSPWHLNG
+388 KSGSNTWHLNG

-410 TGADSSDASLTR
+410 KGSDSLTR

-436 APARENY
+436 APARANY

-477 TVTAYPVTV
+477 TVTAYMVTV

-494 TGEASQTVTQG
+494 TGKASQTVTQG
-505 NAMKDVVYTTDSGYY
+505 NAMTDVVYTADDGYY
-520 FPEDYTVYSVNG
+520 FPENYAVEPVNG
-532 ISVTRNS
+532 ISVTRDS
-539 YTKITVSGT
+539 YNQITVSGK
-548 PTMSAGITLPAATAK
+548 PTMSAGITLPDATAK
-563 TKEATPNAVFKATD
+563 TKEATPQAEFIATD
-577 NASGTLTNLGSGM
+577 KDSGKLTNIENGM
-590 KFRIDEGNWIDIS
+590 KFRIGDGSWIDIA

-612 TACTIEVVKKGCDT
+612 TACTIEVVKKGGDT

-750 PDKLSKS
+750 PDKPSKS

-766 DGWYTAPGDG
+766 DGWYTNPGDG
-776 MRLNADDVASKD
+776 MRLNADDKASAT

-795 IETPKEYNITYETDG
+795 IETPKEYNITYDADG
-810 GTINDKDYKT
+810 GTINGEYEK
-820 TYTYETENIYFPTD
+820 TYTYQTDTIYFPTD
-834 VTRDGYTFKGWS
+834 VRRGGYTFKGWS
-846 TTKGTG
+846 TTRGNG
-852 NLLDSWKVTDDNLD
+852 NLLDSWKVTDDNLG

-877 RAEKPQVSIDPAT
+877 SAEKPQVSIDPAT
-890 LSINCG
+890 VSINCG

-906 ADKGAKYK
+906 ADKGAEYE
-914 LTYQWYESTDGSNAK
+914 LTYEWYESTDGSYEKAA
-929 GTLIDGATGNTY
+929 LIDGATGNVY

-949 GTYYYFCE
+949 GTYYYFCK
-957 VKATRVDNSEFVIVK
+957 VKATRTDNSEFVIVK

-1028 NGTSLGKVTEITG
+1028 NGTSLGKVTEVTG

-1049 IKTAKKQTEPEFNIR
+1049 IKTAKKQTEPEFNIS
-1064 SYVKNLKLVARSSKT
+1064 SYVKDLKLVARSSKT
-1079 ANGNIRIK
+1079 AKGNIRVK
-1087 VASVTDQN
+1087 VTSVTDGN
-1095 GNPVDLSVLK
+1095 GNPVDLSELK
-1105 DKGYTV
+1105 AKGYTV

-1119 KKAAEYGAR
+1119 KKAAEYSAR
-1128 IEKDTDN
+1128 LEKNITN

-1146 AKYFYKV
+1146 TKYFYKV

-1162 KLVAKSELKQCKYAS
+1162 NLAAQSELKQCKYAT
-1177 RIWSK
+1177 RTWSK

>member
-18 MIPMAGGAV
+18 MIPMAGGGV
-27 FAATATSVTIGGSVT
+27 FAATATSVKIGGVE
-42 LDASNPY
+42 LNADKPY
-49 YHNGDNGDVGVADS
+49 YHNGVNGAVGE
-63 NAANANAEFDANTGT
+63 ANKTETGANAEFDATTGT
-78 LTLKGLNVKSN
+78 LTLNGLNVNSN
-89 KGIQWTSYNDST
+89 ESGIRWENESGGFNDL
-101 DGYNVDLTIV
+101 DLTII
-111 LADYSDNTVV
+111 LAGNSNNTIVNTV
-121 STAGSAIV
+121 GSGIV
-129 GDQGMA
+129 GTTG
-135 ASGTGPSLT
+135 GREVGPSLT
-144 IKGNG
+144 IKGKG
-149 ALNLTG
+149 ALNVTG
-155 SSNGIW
+155 SNSGIW
-161 VWKNITIAENAAVN
+161 VWKNITIEESAAVN
-175 ITAENNGICNN
+175 ITGDTNGICNN
-186 LTGTTTISDNAYVKI
+186 IVGTTTIKDEAYVKI
-201 NANKDGIGSDN
+201 NARNGDGIGSDH
-212 SGINNLKVNGGALV
+212 GGTNNLKVNGGALV
-226 ISARNKAVM
+226 ISAGNMAVM
-235 NSAVATV
+235 DRAVATV
-242 ANEYNYKIKGGDDA
+242 ANVHNYSITGGDDA
-256 SSADEVTNI
+256 SNADEVTDI
-265 SNAKCKYLRVEP
+265 STAKCKYLRVEP
-277 ADGIYADEVY
+277 AYAYADRVY

-295 DSNGSIK
+295 DSNQDSSTFIR
-302 VPADQLAKLY
+302 VPDDQLAA
-312 LGNGYDNEDEYGNWI
+312 LGIKYYYTNENEGYWV

-342 TTKARGSNETNA
+342 TTKDRGSDETNA

-368 GITFDRLDA
+368 GIIFDRLDA

-388 TRSPWHLNG
+388 KGGSKTWHLNG

-410 TGADSSDASLTR
+410 KGADSLTR

-436 APARENY
+436 APARANY

-520 FPEDYTVYSVNG
+520 FPEDYTVNSVNG

-563 TKEATPNAVFKATD
+563 TTAEIPQAAFVATGN
-577 NASGTLTNLGSGM
+577 NSGKLTNVDSGM
-590 KFRIDEGNWIDIS
+590 KYRINNGAWTDITGS
-603 DEELTINGL
+603 EIELNNLG
-612 TACTIEVVKKGCDT
+612 ACTIEVVKKGGDT
-626 TLDSDAQTITVTKAE
+626 TLDSDEQIIKVTKAA
-641 TPKLDELDI
+641 TPNLAVM
-650 KQPIDGRDKGS
+650 QPVEGRDKGS
-661 IEAKAGYEIS
+661 IETTEAYEI
-671 RDGGKTYKDC
+671 RKDGESSYTDC

-693 YIRVKAIGTV
+693 YIRVKASGAE
-703 LASTAQEIVINDPAE
+703 LASEEQKIVINDPAE

-732 PGDTEKTS
+732 TSDTKKTL
-740 KLTSGQTITA
+740 KLTSGETITE
-750 PDKLSKS
+750 PGKPSKLSSKQ
-757 SNDKYTYTF
+757 YTYEF
-766 DGWYTAPGDG
+766 SGWYTDRTGGKRLDAGDK
-776 MRLNADDVASKD
+776 ASET
-788 VTYYAHW
+788 VTYYAQW
-795 IETPKEYNITYETDG
+795 IETPREYSITYDADG
-810 GTINDKDYKT
+810 GTINEK
-820 TYTYETENIYFPTD
+820 YETKYTCVKDTINFPTK
-834 VTRDGYTFKGWS
+834 VTRAGYTFKGWS
-846 TTKGTG
+846 TTRGSG
-852 NLLDSWKVTDDNLD
+852 DSLDSWKVTDDNLD
-866 DLTFYALWSAI
+866 DLTFYALWTPIDAVQP
-877 RAEKPQVSIDPAT
+877 KVSINPTAAA
-890 LSINCG
+890 INCG

-906 ADKGAKYK
+906 ADTEAEYK

-1049 IKTAKKQTEPEFNIR
+1049 IKTAKKQTGPEFNIS

-1079 ANGNIRIK
+1079 AKGNIRIK

-1135 NSYINN
+1135 NVYINN
-1141 TGKKG
+1141 TGSKG
-1146 AKYFYKV
+1146 TKYFYKV

-1162 KLVAKSELKQCKYAS
+1162 KLVAKSELKQCKYAT
-1177 RIWSK
+1177 RTWSK

>member
-226 ISARNKAVM
+226 ISAGNMAVM
-235 NSAVATV
+235 DRAVATV
-242 ANEYNYKIKGGDDA
+242 ATESNYSITGGDSESDTA
-256 SSADEVTNI
+256 EVTNI
-265 SNAKCKYLRVEP
+265 STAKCKYLRVEP
-277 ADGIYADEVY
+277 AEYRYADRVY

-295 DSNGSIK
+295 DSNQDPSTFIR
-302 VPADQLAKLY
+302 VPDDQLAA
-312 LGNGYDNEDEYGNWI
+312 LGIKYYYTDSSEGYWV

-342 TTKARGSNETNA
+342 TTKARGSDETNA

-368 GITFDRLDA
+368 GIIFDRLDA

-388 TRSPWHLNG
+388 KGGSKTWHLNG

-410 TGADSSDASLTR
+410 KGADSLTR

-428 DVNTGLPA
+428 DVNTGVPA
-436 APARENY
+436 APARANY

-463 LKDNVTYYAHWYTS
+463 LKDDVTYYAHWYTS

-520 FPEDYTVYSVNG
+520 FPEDYTVNSVNG

-539 YTKITVSGT
+539 YTQITVSGT

-577 NASGTLTNLGSGM
+577 NASGTLTNLGIGM
-590 KFRIDEGNWIDIS
+590 KFRIDEGSWIDI
-603 DEELTINGL
+603 DEEERTIDGL
-612 TACTIEVVKKGCDT
+612 EACTIKVVKKGGDT
-626 TLDSDAQTITVTKAE
+626 TLDSDEQIIKVTKAA
-641 TPKLDELDI
+641 TPNLAVM
-650 KQPIDGRDKGS
+650 QPVEGRDKGS
-661 IEAKAGYEIS
+661 IETTEAYEI
-671 RDGGKTYKDC
+671 RKDGESSYTDC

-693 YIRVKAIGTV
+693 YIRVKASGAE
-703 LASTAQEIVINDPAE
+703 LASEEQKIVINDPAE

-732 PGDTEKTS
+732 TSDTEKTS

-810 GTINDKDYKT
+810 GRINDKDYKT

-957 VKATRVDNSEFVIVK
+957 VKAARVDNSEFVIVK

-1049 IKTAKKQTEPEFNIR
+1049 IKTAKKQTEPEFNIS

-1079 ANGNIRIK
+1079 AKGNIRIK
-1087 VASVTDQN
+1087 VASVTDEN
-1095 GNPVDLSVLK
+1095 GNSVDLSELK
-1105 DKGYTV
+1105 AKGYTV

-1135 NSYINN
+1135 NVYINN
-1141 TGKKG
+1141 TGSKG
-1146 AKYFYKV
+1146 TKYFYKV

-1162 KLVAKSELKQCKYAS
+1162 KLVAKSELKQCKYAT

>member
-18 MIPMAGGAV
+18 MIPMAGGGV

-201 NANKDGIGSDN
+201 NAKRDGIGSDN

-226 ISARNKAVM
+226 ISAGNMAVM
-235 NSAVATV
+235 DRAVATV
-242 ANEYNYKIKGGDDA
+242 ATESNYSITGGDSESDTA
-256 SSADEVTNI
+256 EVTNI
-265 SNAKCKYLRVEP
+265 STAKCKYLRVEP
-277 ADGIYADEVY
+277 AAYAYADRVY

-295 DSNGSIK
+295 DSNQDSSTFIR
-302 VPADQLAKLY
+302 VPDDQLAA
-312 LGNGYDNEDEYGNWI
+312 LGIKYYYTDRNEGYWV

-335 KAYGYSE
+335 KAYGYLE
-342 TTKARGSNETNA
+342 TTKDRGSDETNA

-368 GITFDRLDA
+368 DIKFDRLDA

-388 TRSPWHLNG
+388 KDGSKTWHLNG

-410 TGADSSDASLTR
+410 KGADSLTR

-436 APARENY
+436 APARANY

-520 FPEDYTVYSVNG
+520 FPEDYTVNSVNG

-539 YTKITVSGT
+539 YTQITVSGT

-590 KFRIDEGNWIDIS
+590 KFRIDEGSWIDID
-603 DEELTINGL
+603 DEERTIDGL
-612 TACTIEVVKKGCDT
+612 EACTIKVVKKGGDT
-626 TLDSDAQTITVTKAE
+626 TLDSDEQIIKVTKAA
-641 TPKLDELDI
+641 TPNLAVM
-650 KQPIDGRDKGS
+650 QPVEGRDKGS
-661 IEAKAGYEIS
+661 IETTEAYEI
-671 RDGGKTYKDC
+671 RKDGESSYTDC

-693 YIRVKAIGTV
+693 YIRVKASGAE
-703 LASTAQEIVINDPAE
+703 LASEEQKIVINDPAE

-732 PGDTEKTS
+732 TSDTKKTL
-740 KLTSGQTITA
+740 KLTSGETITE
-750 PDKLSKS
+750 PGKPSKLSSKQ
-757 SNDKYTYTF
+757 YTYEF
-766 DGWYTAPGDG
+766 SGWYTERTGGKRLDAGDK
-776 MRLNADDVASKD
+776 ASET
-788 VTYYAHW
+788 VTYYAQW
-795 IETPKEYNITYETDG
+795 IETPREYSITYDADG
-810 GTINDKDYKT
+810 GTINEK
-820 TYTYETENIYFPTD
+820 YETKYTCVKDTINFPTK
-834 VTRDGYTFKGWS
+834 VTRAGYTFKGWS
-846 TTKGTG
+846 TTRGSG
-852 NLLDSWKVTDDNLD
+852 DSLDSWKVTDDNLD
-866 DLTFYALWSAI
+866 DLTFYALWEAI
-877 RAEKPQVSIDPAT
+877 RAEKPQVSIDPASV
-890 LSINCG
+890 SINCG
-896 DTADITVTAE
+896 DTADITVTA
-906 ADKGAKYK
+906 DKGTEYE
-914 LTYQWYESTDGSNAK
+914 LTYQWHESTDGSNAK

-1022 ITDVIV
+1022 IKDVIV

-1049 IKTAKKQTEPEFNIR
+1049 IKTAKKQTEPEFNIS

-1105 DKGYTV
+1105 NKGYTV

-1135 NSYINN
+1135 NVYINN
-1141 TGKKG
+1141 TGSKG
-1146 AKYFYKV
+1146 TKYFYKV

>member
-226 ISARNKAVM
+226 ISAGNMAVM
-235 NSAVATV
+235 DRAVATV
-242 ANEYNYKIKGGDDA
+242 ATESNYSITGGDSESDTA
-256 SSADEVTNI
+256 EVTNI
-265 SNAKCKYLRVEP
+265 STAKCKYLRVEP
-277 ADGIYADEVY
+277 AEYRYADRVY

-295 DSNGSIK
+295 DSNQDPSTFIR
-302 VPADQLAKLY
+302 VPDDQLAA
-312 LGNGYDNEDEYGNWI
+312 LGIKYYYTDSSEGYWV

-335 KAYGYSE
+335 KAYGYLE
-342 TTKARGSNETNA
+342 TTKARGSDETNA

-368 GITFDRLDA
+368 GIIFDRLDA

-388 TRSPWHLNG
+388 KGGSKTWHLNG

-410 TGADSSDASLTR
+410 NGADSLTR

-436 APARENY
+436 APARANY

-505 NAMKDVVYTTDSGYY
+505 NAMKDVVYTADSGYY
-520 FPEDYTVYSVNG
+520 FPEDYTVDSVNG

-539 YTKITVSGT
+539 YTQITVSGT

-590 KFRIDEGNWIDIS
+590 KFRIDEGSWIDID
-603 DEELTINGL
+603 DEERTIDGL
-612 TACTIEVVKKGCDT
+612 EACTIKVVKKGGDT
-626 TLDSDAQTITVTKAE
+626 TLDSDEQIIEVTKAA
-641 TPKLDELDI
+641 TPNLAVM
-650 KQPIDGRDKGS
+650 QPVEGRDKGS
-661 IEAKAGYEIS
+661 IETTEAYEI
-671 RDGGKTYKDC
+671 RKDGESSYTDC

-693 YIRVKAIGTV
+693 YIRVKASGTE
-703 LASTAQEIVINDPAE
+703 LASEEQKIVINDPAE

-732 PGDTEKTS
+732 TSDTEKTS
-740 KLTSGQTITA
+740 KLTSGQPITA
-750 PDKLSKS
+750 PDKPSKLS
-757 SNDKYTYTF
+757 SNQYTYEF
-766 DGWYTAPGDG
+766 NGWYTERTGG
-776 MRLNADDVASKD
+776 KRLNADDVASKD

-846 TTKGTG
+846 TTRGSG
-852 NLLDSWKVTDDNLD
+852 DSLDSWKVTDGNLD
-866 DLTFYALWSAI
+866 DLTFYALWTPIDAVQP
-877 RAEKPQVSIDPAT
+877 KVSINPTAAA
-890 LSINCG
+890 INCG

-906 ADKGAKYK
+906 ADTEAEYK

-957 VKATRVDNSEFVIVK
+957 VKAARVDNSEFVIVK

-1049 IKTAKKQTEPEFNIR
+1049 IKTAKKQTEPEFNIS

-1135 NSYINN
+1135 NVYINN
-1141 TGKKG
+1141 TGSKG
-1146 AKYFYKV
+1146 TKYFYKV